1 MSKKEKETKNSVDKS
16 VTTFLNSVNKEF
28 GEGSMV
34 KLGDSPKQNIKKI
47 SSTSLLID
55 DALGGGYPV
64 GRIVEIYGGE
74 ASGKAQPLSE
84 LVLTPFGYKQMKDL
98 KKGSPVMHPNGVPTR
113 VVDVFPQGRQLVY
126 RIVFDDYSY
135 TRSTLDHLWEVYDYV
150 THQKSVKELKDILK
164 DPSRYYIKNANS
176 MNFAETEVPESYLLW
191 ATGVTNG
198 DVRFYELDNEY
209 IYGDQDYRSSL
220 LEYILDMS
228 IKKTQNQLT
237 YEYIVP
243 SSEGVKLVK
252 FLARSL
258 GYGIKTSQI
267 SDKEVT
273 IVKELSQP
281 RRILDVIFDGAEECQ
296 CIKVEHPDGLYVTKD
311 FITTHNTT
319 LALGAVT
326 SVQKAGGRAAY
337 IDMEHAIN
345 VDYAEQLGVD
355 IENLFLAQPSNAE
368 EALDIAERAV
378 QSKMFGIVVIDS
390 VSALVPKKE
399 LEGGA
404 GDSVMGLQARLMSQ
418 ACRKLTGIANTTGT
432 MILFINQTRE
442 KIGIVYGNP
451 ETTSGGNALKFYAS
465 QRVQTRR
472 GAPIK
477 TTDNVQI
484 GHELNV
490 TIVKNKVAAP
500 FKKTVVNLI
509 YGKGFDRISEIVDLA
524 VQKEVITRKGS
535 WYSYD
540 GTNLGQ
546 GVHGVVDAVRD
557 NPELLDELQQKVGL

>member
-47 SSTSLLID
+47 SSTSLLTD

-84 LVLTPFGYKQMKDL
+84 LILTPFGYKQMKDL

-135 TRSTLDHLWEVYDYV
+135 TRSTFDHLWEVYDYV
-150 THQKSVKELKDILK
+150 THQKSVKELKDIFK

-198 DVRFYELDNEY
+198 DIRFYELDNEY

-228 IKKTQNQLT
+228 IKKSQDQLT

-477 TTDNVQI
+477 TTDNAQI
-484 GHELNV
+484 GHELNITV
-490 TIVKNKVAAP
+490 VKNKVAAP

-509 YGKGFDRISEIVDLA
+509 YGKGFDRLSEIVDLA